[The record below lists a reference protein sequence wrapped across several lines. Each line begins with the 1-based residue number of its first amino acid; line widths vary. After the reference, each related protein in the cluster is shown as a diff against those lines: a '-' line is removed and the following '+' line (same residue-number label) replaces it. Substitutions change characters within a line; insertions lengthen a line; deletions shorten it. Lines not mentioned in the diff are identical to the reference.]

1 MNIKT
6 KTSKIAIYGVL
17 TALAI
22 ILGYV
27 EMQLPAFFAIPG
39 IKPGLTNI
47 VVVVA
52 LYSLGNKSSLFINFV
67 RIAIVSMLFG
77 TLMAFLFSAVGGI
90 LSTTVMIILKKTGK
104 FSHVGVSAM
113 GGVTHNIGQ
122 IIVAMFVT
130 GTSSILWYLAILWI
144 TGTVSGIIVGIIGGL
159 VCKHIKP
166 ANTEKSAFAGFR

>member
-1 MNIKT
+1 MNIST

-39 IKPGLTNI
+39 IKPGFTNI

-52 LYSLGNKSSLFINFV
+52 LYSLGEKSSLFINFV

-77 TLMAFLFSAVGGI
+77 TLMAFAFSLTGGI
-90 LSTTVMIILKKTGK
+90 LSTLVMILLKKTGK
-104 FSHVGVSAM
+104 FSSIGVSAV

-130 GTSSILWYLAILWI
+130 GTTNILWYLAILWI
-144 TGTVSGIIVGIIGGL
+144 TGTVSGIIVGLIGGL
-159 VCKHIKP
+159 ICSHLDISKICK
-166 ANTEKSAFAGFR
+166 N

>member
-1 MNIKT
+1 MNINT
-6 KTSKIAIYGVL
+6 KTNKIALYGVL

-22 ILGYV
+22 ILGYI

-52 LYSLGNKSSLFINFV
+52 LYSLGDKSSLFINFV

-77 TLMAFLFSAVGGI
+77 TLMAFIFSAVGGI
-90 LSTTVMIILKKTGK
+90 LSTTVMILLKKTGK
-104 FSHVGVSAM
+104 FSSVGVSAV
-113 GGVTHNIGQ
+113 GGVSHNIGQ

-130 GTSSILWYLAILWI
+130 GTANIAWYLAILWI
-144 TGTVSGIIVGIIGGL
+144 TGTVIGILVGFIGGI
-159 VCKHIKP
+159 VC
-166 ANTEKSAFAGFR
+166 

>member
-90 LSTTVMIILKKTGK
+90 LSTTVMIILKKAGK
-104 FSHVGVSAM
+104 FSPVGVSAI

-122 IIVAMFVT
+122 IIVAMFVLET
-130 GTSSILWYLAILWI
+130 GSLIYYLPFLII
-144 TGTVSGIIVGIIGGL
+144 VGTVSGVLIGIV
-159 VCKHIKP
+159 
-166 ANTEKSAFAGFR
+166 SAMITKRISFNL

>member
-1 MNIKT
+1 MNINT
-6 KTSKIAIYGVL
+6 KTNKIALYGVL

-22 ILGYV
+22 ILGYI

-52 LYSLGNKSSLFINFV
+52 LYSLGDKSSLFINFV

-77 TLMAFLFSAVGGI
+77 TLMAFIFSAVGGI
-90 LSTTVMIILKKTGK
+90 LSTTVMILLKKTGK
-104 FSHVGVSAM
+104 FSSVGVSAV
-113 GGVTHNIGQ
+113 GGVSHNIGQ

-130 GTSSILWYLAILWI
+130 GTANIAWYLAILWI
-144 TGTVSGIIVGIIGGL
+144 TGTVSGVIVGFIGGI
-159 VCKHIKP
+159 VCKHI
-166 ANTEKSAFAGFR
+166 NIRNI

>member
-1 MNIKT
+1 MNINT
-6 KTSKIAIYGVL
+6 KTNKIALYGVL

-52 LYSLGNKSSLFINFV
+52 LYSLGDKSSLFINFV

-77 TLMAFLFSAVGGI
+77 TLMAFIFSAVGGI
-90 LSTTVMIILKKTGK
+90 LSTTVMILLKKTGK
-104 FSHVGVSAM
+104 FSSVGVSAV
-113 GGVTHNIGQ
+113 GGVSHNIGQ

-130 GTSSILWYLAILWI
+130 GTANIAWYLAILWI
-144 TGTVSGIIVGIIGGL
+144 TGTVSGVLVGFIGGI
-159 VCKHIKP
+159 VCKHINIRKI
-166 ANTEKSAFAGFR
+166 

>member
-22 ILGYV
+22 ILSYV

-104 FSHVGVSAM
+104 F
-113 GGVTHNIGQ
+113 NLCYNL
-122 IIVAMFVT
+122 IVALRAFFR
-130 GTSSILWYLAILWI
+130 SIMPICARLIFI
-144 TGTVSGIIVGIIGGL
+144 FFFI
-159 VCKHIKP
+159 
-166 ANTEKSAFAGFR
+166 NAFRCIR

>member
-90 LSTTVMIILKKTGK
+90 LSTTVMIILMA
-104 FSHVGVSAM
+104 S
-113 GGVTHNIGQ
+113 IIQ
-122 IIVAMFVT
+122 IP
-130 GTSSILWYLAILWI
+130 
-144 TGTVSGIIVGIIGGL
+144 
-159 VCKHIKP
+159 K
-166 ANTEKSAFAGFR
+166 